1 MIVLHGSWLP
11 GPTPGT
17 AGNFIIWGETS
28 EPRPR
33 PKRRGRRPQPR
44 PDRALPHPFQATP
57 EQILDA
63 LRRLLPDAGFPPTE
77 ELVTQAHVLLPSS
90 NRGPLAS
97 PQLIRDGEEAEE
109 DIKPS
114 GLGLWEVAALALNPM
129 QTLALLVPLPLEPRP
144 GVAVGSDLRFWNAA
158 AKFALELLARQRFL
172 PALVRHG
179 SAKTPS
185 LRAIWQPALDE
196 PGDRERVSRL
206 VRAMPPI
213 CRGLR
218 PVSYPRRKKKSAE
231 ESEPP
236 NAYTLVESFLGAIV
250 DAAVRE
256 WGALAPSQP
265 RRRGRASRPPS
276 DVTGLWLAALFSP
289 DGILDAPPEQRG
301 QLAAFY
307 DQWRAWMEQLRV
319 AGDGGFRIC
328 FRLEPPEQPAL
339 GQPDVRDWT
348 LRFFLQATD
357 DLSLLVPARKVWRER
372 GSTLRFLNRRFER
385 PQERLL
391 AGLGLASRMFPPLER
406 CLRSA
411 RPEACALTVH
421 EAYTFLR
428 ETALLLESSGFGV
441 LVPPWWHKRGAR
453 LGVRMRLS
461 PSKKSEQV
469 VSSGLLGLDSL
480 VQYNWQLSLGGEPLS
495 REEFDKLAALKMP
508 LVQIRGQWVE
518 LQPEQVEAAIRFWE
532 SQRDQ
537 GEMTLREAL
546 RMSLGP
552 DDMAG
557 ELPVTGVESTGWLKD
572 MLRQLTE
579 AAGAERALPLLSAPK
594 GFVGKLRPYQVR
606 GFSWLAFLRRWG
618 LGACLADDMGLGKTI
633 QAIALI
639 LHDRERGYNR
649 PALIVCPTSVVGNW
663 QREMARFAPGLR
675 VLVHH
680 GSDRLTGE
688 DFIAAAQQH
697 DVVISSYSLVRRD
710 EEILSAVKW
719 GGVILDEAQNI
730 KNPSAKQS
738 QAARRLP
745 ADYRLALTGTPVEN
759 RLSELWSIME
769 FLNPGYLG
777 SRQKFRKRF
786 ALPIERYRDEETAK
800 RLKSLIG
807 PFVLRRVKTDPRV
820 IQDLPEKMEMKVYC
834 NLTPEQAT
842 LYEAVVRDSLR
853 QIEESEGIQRRG
865 VVLSTLLKLKQV
877 CNHPA
882 QFLGDGSALPG
893 RSGKLARLT
902 EMLEEALSVGDR
914 ALVFTQFAKMGKM
927 LKAHLQATFGGEVLF
942 LHGGTP
948 AKQRDR
954 MIARFQEDPH
964 GPAIFVL
971 SLKAGGLGLNLTRA
985 NHVFHFDRW
994 WNPAVENQATDR
1006 AFRIGQKRDVLVH
1019 KFICVGTMEERID
1032 ELIESKKALA
1042 DTVIGTGEAW
1052 LTELSTEQLRD
1063 LFTLRREA
1071 VGD

>member
-1 MIVLHGSWLP
+1 MIVLHGGWLP
-11 GPTPGT
+11 GTTPDS
-17 AGNFIIWGETS
+17 AGEFLIWGEAS
-28 EPRPR
+28 EIEPSPR
-33 PKRRGRRPQPR
+33 RRGRRPQPR
-44 PDRALPHPFQATP
+44 PDRALPHPFQAQP
-57 EQILDA
+57 AQVLDV
-63 LRRLLPDAGFPPTE
+63 LRYLLPEARLTTAE
-77 ELVTQAHVLLPSS
+77 ELATGVHVLLPSS
-90 NRGPLAS
+90 SRGPLGS
-97 PQLIRDGEEAEE
+97 PQLIRDDEEGVE
-109 DIKPS
+109 DVETS
-114 GLGLWEVAALALNPM
+114 GLGLWEVTALALAPT
-129 QTLALLVPLPLEPRP
+129 QALALLVPLPLGPQP
-144 GVAVGSDLRFWNAA
+144 GIAVGSDLRFWNSA

-172 PALVRHG
+172 PTLVSDG
-179 SAKTPS
+179 SARTPEWH
-185 LRAIWQPALDE
+185 ACWQPILDE
-196 PGDRERVSRL
+196 TEDQERVSRL
-206 VRAMPPI
+206 ARAMPPV

-218 PVSYPRRKKKSAE
+218 TAERSAKA
-231 ESEPP
+231 SGPMS
-236 NAYTLVESFLGAIV
+236 ARLLVESFLGAMV

-256 WGALAPSQP
+256 WAALSAPSSRRVQP
-265 RRRGRASRPPS
+265 ASNL
-276 DVTGLWLAALFSP
+276 GALWLAALFSP
-289 DGILDAPPEQRG
+289 DGVLNVPPAQRG

-307 DQWRAWMEQLRV
+307 DQWRAWMEQLRA

-328 FRLEPPEQPAL
+328 FRLEPPEHPAV
-339 GQPDVRDWT
+339 GQPNARDWA
-348 LRFFLQATD
+348 LSFSLQATD
-357 DLSLLVPARKVWRER
+357 DLSLLVPAGKVWRER
-372 GSTLRFLNRRFER
+372 GSALRFLNRRFEQ

-391 AGLGLASRMFPPLER
+391 AGLGLASRMFSPLER

-411 RPEACALTVH
+411 RPEGCALTVH
-421 EAYTFLR
+421 EAYAFLR

-441 LVPPWWHKRGAR
+441 LVPPWWRKRGAR
-453 LGVRMRLS
+453 LGVRLQLS
-461 PSKKSEQV
+461 PSQKSDRKSEQV
-469 VSSGLLGLDSL
+469 VSSGLLSLDSL
-480 VQYNWQLSLGGEPLS
+480 VQYNWQLSLGDEPLS
-495 REEFDKLAALKMP
+495 HEEFDKLAALKMP

-532 SQRDQ
+532 AQRDQ
-537 GEMTLREAL
+537 GEMALREAL

-552 DDMAG
+552 DDTAG
-557 ELPVTGVESTGWLKD
+557 GLPVTGVEATGWIQD
-572 MLRQLTE
+572 MLRQLTQ
-579 AAGAERALPLLSAPK
+579 ATGAERELPLLNAPQ
-594 GFVGKLRPYQVR
+594 GFVGELRPYQTW
-606 GFSWLAFLRRWG
+606 GFSWLAFLRQWG

-633 QAIALI
+633 QAIALL

-649 PALIVCPTSVVGNW
+649 PTLIVCPTSVVGNW
-663 QREMARFAPGLR
+663 QREVARFAPGLR
-675 VLVHH
+675 ALVHH
-680 GSDRLTGE
+680 GSDRLTGK
-688 DFIAAAQQH
+688 DFVAEAQRH
-697 DVVISSYSLVRRD
+697 DLVISSYSLVRRD
-710 EEILSAVKW
+710 EETLSAVQW

-777 SRQKFRKRF
+777 SREKFRKRF
-786 ALPIERYRDEETAK
+786 ALPVERYQDEEAAG

-807 PFVLRRVKTDPRV
+807 PFILRRVKTDPRV
-820 IQDLPEKMEMKVYC
+820 IQDLPEKMEMLVYC

-853 QIEESEGIQRRG
+853 QIEEAEGIQRRG

-882 QFLGDGSALPG
+882 QFLGDGSALPD

-914 ALVFTQFAKMGKM
+914 ALVFTQFAEMGEM
-927 LKAHLQATFGGEVLF
+927 LKAHLQATFGSEVLF

-948 AKQRDR
+948 VKQRER
-954 MIARFQEDPH
+954 MIARFQEDAH

-1006 AFRIGQKRDVLVH
+1006 AFRIGQTRDVLVH

-1042 DTVIGTGEAW
+1042 ETIIGTGEAW

-1071 VGD
+1071 VGE

>member
-11 GPTPGT
+11 NPTPGA
-17 AGNFIIWGETS
+17 AGEFIIWGETS
-28 EPRPR
+28 EVEPHSR
-33 PKRRGRRPQPR
+33 RRGRRPQPR
-44 PDRALPHPFQATP
+44 PDRVLPHPFQAIM
-57 EQILDA
+57 EQVLDA
-63 LRRLLPDAGFPPTE
+63 LRYLLPEA
-77 ELVTQAHVLLPSS
+77 ELVTAEGIETRVHILLPSS
-90 NRGPLAS
+90 NRGPLGS
-97 PQLIRDGEEAEE
+97 PQLIRDGGESEE
-109 DIKPS
+109 DSEPS
-114 GLGLWEVAALALNPM
+114 GLGLWEVGGLSLTPP

-144 GVAVGSDLRFWNAA
+144 DITVGSDLRFWNVA

-172 PALVRHG
+172 PTLVRDG
-179 SAKTPS
+179 SAKIPEW
-185 LRAIWQPALDE
+185 RARWQPILDE
-196 PGDRERVSRL
+196 TEAQERVNRL
-206 VRAMPPI
+206 VRAMPPV
-213 CRGLR
+213 CRGLKAADR
-218 PVSYPRRKKKSAE
+218 SVKGHEPVAARA
-231 ESEPP
+231 
-236 NAYTLVESFLGAIV
+236 LVESFLGTVV
-250 DAAVRE
+250 DVAVRE
-256 WGALAPSQP
+256 WGAPSLLQP
-265 RRRGRASRPPS
+265 RRRARRSS
-276 DVTGLWLAALFSP
+276 DLAELWLAALFSP
-289 DGILDAPPEQRG
+289 DGILDVPPAQQN
-301 QLAAFY
+301 QLTAFY
-307 DQWRAWMEQLRV
+307 DQWRAWMEQLRA
-319 AGDGGFRIC
+319 AGDGSFRIC

-339 GQPDVRDWT
+339 DQPDVRDWV

-357 DLSLLVPARKVWRER
+357 DLSLLVPAGKVWRER
-372 GSTLRFLNRRFER
+372 GSTLRFLNRRFEQ

-406 CLRSA
+406 SLRSA
-411 RPEACALTVH
+411 RPETCALTVH

-453 LGVRMRLS
+453 LGVRLQLS
-461 PSKKSEQV
+461 PSQKSDQKSEQV
-469 VSSGLLGLDSL
+469 ISSGLLSLDSL
-480 VQYNWQLSLGGEPLS
+480 VQYNWQLSLGEEPLS
-495 REEFDKLAALKMP
+495 HEEFDKLAALKMP

-532 SQRDQ
+532 AQRDQ

-552 DDMAG
+552 DDTAEG
-557 ELPVTGVESTGWLKD
+557 LPVTGVEATGWIQD
-572 MLRQLTE
+572 MLHQLAQ
-579 AAGAERALPLLSAPK
+579 AAEAERELPLLSAPQ
-594 GFVGKLRPYQVR
+594 GFVGKLRPYQAR
-606 GFSWLAFLRRWG
+606 GFSWLAFLRQWG

-633 QAIALI
+633 QAIALL
-639 LHDRERGYNR
+639 LHDRERGYSR
-649 PALIVCPTSVVGNW
+649 PTLIVCPTSVVGNW
-663 QREMARFAPGLR
+663 QREVVRFAPGLR

-688 DFIAAAQQH
+688 EFVAEAQRH
-697 DVVISSYSLVRRD
+697 DLVISSYSLVRRD
-710 EEILSAVKW
+710 EEMLSAVQW

-777 SRQKFRKRF
+777 SRERFRKRF
-786 ALPIERYRDEETAK
+786 ALPIERYQDEEAAG

-807 PFVLRRVKTDPRV
+807 PFVLRRVKTDPQV
-820 IQDLPEKMEMKVYC
+820 IQDLPEKMEMKIYC

-853 QIEESEGIQRRG
+853 QIEETEGIQRRG

-877 CNHPA
+877 CNHPV
-882 QFLGDGSALPG
+882 QFLGDGSALPD

-914 ALVFTQFAKMGKM
+914 ALVFTQFAKMGEM

-948 AKQRDR
+948 VKQRER
-954 MIARFQEDPH
+954 MIARFQEDAP

-1006 AFRIGQKRDVLVH
+1006 AFRIGQTRDVLVH
-1019 KFICVGTMEERID
+1019 KLICVGTMEERID

-1042 DTVIGTGEAW
+1042 ETIIGAGEAW

-1071 VGD
+1071 VGE

>member
-11 GPTPGT
+11 NPTPGA
-17 AGNFIIWGETS
+17 AGEFIIWGETS
-28 EPRPR
+28 EVEPQSR
-33 PKRRGRRPQPR
+33 RRGRRPQPR
-44 PDRALPHPFQATP
+44 PDRALPHPFQVTTK
-57 EQILDA
+57 QVLDA
-63 LRRLLPDAGFPPTE
+63 LRYLLPGVGLTAVE
-77 ELVTQAHVLLPSS
+77 ERGTRAHVLLPSS
-90 NRGPLAS
+90 SRGPLAS
-97 PQLIRDGEEAEE
+97 PQLIWDDGEGEE
-109 DIKPS
+109 DVEPS
-114 GLGLWEVAALALNPM
+114 GLGLWEIAGLPLTPTQA
-129 QTLALLVPLPLEPRP
+129 LALLVPLPLEPHP
-144 GVAVGSDLRFWNAA
+144 GVAVGSDLRFWNTA
-158 AKFALELLARQRFL
+158 AKFALELLARQRFM
-172 PALVRHG
+172 PALVREG
-179 SAKTPS
+179 SVEPPS
-185 LRAIWQPALDE
+185 LRAIWQPVLDE
-196 PGDRERVSRL
+196 AEDQERVNCL
-206 VRAMPPI
+206 VRAMPPV
-213 CRGLR
+213 CRGLKAAGR
-218 PVSYPRRKKKSAE
+218 SVKG
-231 ESEPP
+231 SEPV
-236 NAYTLVESFLGAIV
+236 AARALVESFLGAIV

-256 WGALAPSQP
+256 WGAPSLSLP
-265 RRRGRASRPPS
+265 RRRDQPLDLAR
-276 DVTGLWLAALFSP
+276 LWLAALFSP
-289 DGILDAPPEQRG
+289 DGVLDVPTAQRSK
-301 QLAAFY
+301 LAVFY
-307 DQWRAWMEQLRV
+307 DQWRAWTEQLRV

-339 GQPDVRDWT
+339 GQPDVRDWV

-357 DLSLLVPARKVWRER
+357 DLSLLVPAGKVWRER
-372 GSTLRFLNRRFER
+372 GSTLRFLNRRFEQ

-406 CLRSA
+406 SLRSA

-453 LGVRMRLS
+453 LGVRLQLS
-461 PSKKSEQV
+461 PSQKSSQKSEQV
-469 VSSGLLGLDSL
+469 VSSGLLSLDSL
-480 VQYNWQLSLGGEPLS
+480 VQYNWQLSLGDEPLS

-532 SQRDQ
+532 AQRDQ
-537 GEMTLREAL
+537 GEMSLREAL
-546 RMSLGP
+546 RMSLAQ
-552 DDMAG
+552 DDTAG
-557 ELPVTGVESTGWLKD
+557 GLPVTGVEATGWIKD
-572 MLRQLTE
+572 MLQQLTQ
-579 AAGAERALPLLSAPK
+579 AAGAERELPLLSAPQ
-594 GFVGKLRPYQVR
+594 GFVGELRPYQAR
-606 GFSWLAFLRRWG
+606 GFSWLAFLRHWG

-633 QAIALI
+633 QAIALL
-639 LHDRERGYNR
+639 LHDRERGYRR
-649 PALIVCPTSVVGNW
+649 PTLIVCPTSVVGNW
-663 QREMARFAPGLR
+663 QREVARFAPGLR
-675 VLVHH
+675 VMVHH

-688 DFIAAAQQH
+688 DFVAEAQQH
-697 DVVISSYSLVRRD
+697 DLVISSYSLVRRD
-710 EEILSAVKW
+710 EETLSAVQW

-777 SRQKFRKRF
+777 SREKFRQRF
-786 ALPIERYRDEETAK
+786 ALPIERYQDEETAR

-853 QIEESEGIQRRG
+853 QIEEAEGIQRRG

-882 QFLGDGSALPG
+882 QFLGDGSALAD

-914 ALVFTQFAKMGKM
+914 ALVFTQFAEMGEM
-927 LKAHLQATFGGEVLF
+927 LKTHLQATFGGEVLF

-948 AKQRDR
+948 VKQRER
-954 MIARFQEDPH
+954 MIARFQEDAH

-1006 AFRIGQKRDVLVH
+1006 AFRIGQTRDVLVH

-1042 DTVIGTGEAW
+1042 ETVIGTGEAW

-1071 VGD
+1071 VGE